1 MPSSL
6 IGSAVT
12 SSWTKRSCIRR
23 PSWSATSSGSGCLRR
38 SPRPG
43 GSHDFRACAVA
54 ARTCG
59 IPDDSPHAA
68 RPEAAGRDAGER
80 GIVRIVFARVRRCL
94 TEAPMKTMRLRSLV
108 RYLSMA
114 GSVSGILA
122 LVFAIRGDRLDVAKL
137 ALVLFVLAALSTL
150 TAYRT
155 REPVEEPDLSDQAA
169 DSSNR
174 SSCGTKRRALCR

>member
-1 MPSSL
+1 
-6 IGSAVT
+6 
-12 SSWTKRSCIRR
+12 
-23 PSWSATSSGSGCLRR
+23 
-38 SPRPG
+38 
-43 GSHDFRACAVA
+43 
-54 ARTCG
+54 
-59 IPDDSPHAA
+59 
-68 RPEAAGRDAGER
+68 
-80 GIVRIVFARVRRCL
+80 
-94 TEAPMKTMRLRSLV
+94 MKTMRLRSLV